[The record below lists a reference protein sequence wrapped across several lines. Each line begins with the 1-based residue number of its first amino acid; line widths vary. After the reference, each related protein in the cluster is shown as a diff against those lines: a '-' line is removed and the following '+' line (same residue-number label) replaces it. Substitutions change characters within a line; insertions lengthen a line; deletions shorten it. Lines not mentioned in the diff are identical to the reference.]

1 MSALTSDELRKHWI
15 AKAESLDRKGHFSE
29 YPPQRRNEILTK
41 GYLGLWRPDEAL
53 RIAHDQADRGAAH
66 RTQQFIDD
74 MRERGFVGLEMREA
88 LLKILAETPPECY
101 RPPRKLGHPPGYPF
115 IFHCKTAGCEVYFKL
130 QIEGSRKKP
139 RVLFW
144 SCHPPVE
151 QTE

>member
-15 AKAESLDRKGHFSE
+15 ANGESLDRKGHFEE
-29 YPPQRRNEILTK
+29 YPAQRRFEILKK

-53 RIAHDQADRGAAH
+53 KVAYDQADRPTTF
-66 RTQQFIDD
+66 RTQQFVDD
-74 MRERGFVGLEMREA
+74 MRALGFVGAAVLDA
-88 LLKILAETPPECY
+88 LLKILAETPPERY
-101 RPPRKLGHPPGYPF
+101 RPPRKLGNPPGYPF
-115 IFHCKTAGCEVYFKL
+115 IFHCGTAGREVYFKF

-151 QTE
+151 EEE